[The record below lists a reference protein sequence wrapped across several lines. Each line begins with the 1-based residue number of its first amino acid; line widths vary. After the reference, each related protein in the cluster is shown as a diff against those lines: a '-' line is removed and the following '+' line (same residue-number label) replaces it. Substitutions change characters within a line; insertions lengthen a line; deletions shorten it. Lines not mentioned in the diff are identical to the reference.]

1 MNGYSWSKGY
11 WIGGRADIGG
21 KVQEITNTLHPSKA
35 SFENIKCF
43 DDFEAV
49 KLSMIMKCKEV
60 AVGEKQKRRRKKKK
74 TICQKENKIEVETK
88 SEDSSPVSVLDFE
101 REACAT
107 GLFPSII

>member
-1 MNGYSWSKGY
+1 MCDEKVFIEKG
-11 WIGGRADIGG
+11 ILEKKEVSHVSSGSVGSGG

-60 AVGEKQKRRRKKKK
+60 AVGEKQKRRRKNKK
-74 TICQKENKIEVETK
+74 TICQKQNKIKVKTK
-88 SEDSSPVSVLDFE
+88 TEN
-101 REACAT
+101 
-107 GLFPSII
+107 